1 MNYKILIRV
10 LLFCLLI
17 SIPMCLTYKT
27 EYFKDSIESV
37 IIGLIICL
45 FSIYKS
51 VDMSGL
57 YFGSAMYDEVNCDI
71 DLSKNFIE
79 EFKFKKLVEIN
90 NISILRDVENR
101 KYIWIKKSLGTIR
114 YSIKSSIFPI
124 IDSDELLQKSKLKFE
139 FMIKKSS

>member
-1 MNYKILIRV
+1 
-10 LLFCLLI
+10 
-17 SIPMCLTYKT
+17 MCLTYKT